1 MALMEMA
8 ANKYFE
14 TARERVLADPNADLS
29 DLEQTVSRERW
40 DAERRARQRIL
51 NEWFCSGLF
60 QNDYHVA
67 KRNITKCLTLQ
78 PSRELTLEEVEKLL
92 PAIWASTEILFRDG
106 FDNLLGYID
115 THLAEEQEVA
125 EMDGL
130 PFPVK

>member
-40 DAERRARQRIL
+40 ESEKRARQRIL

-60 QNDYHVA
+60 KNDYEAA
-67 KRNITKCLTLQ
+67 KKNITKCIALK
-78 PSRELTLEEVEKLL
+78 PSHELTVEEAEKLL
-92 PAIWASTEILFRDG
+92 PVLWASTEVLFSDG
-106 FDNLLGYID
+106 FDNLLGYIE
-115 THLAEEQEVA
+115 THLSFDNE
-125 EMDGL
+125 DS
-130 PFPVK
+130 